1 MERAGLGIEVTVHVQ
16 DDCDVCASELQIGAT
31 NNEGEFCLFV
41 CLYHVC
47 ASKLQIAT
55 NNEGEFCGS
64 GRCCCKSRERERG
77 REMGESCPL
86 KCSYVQEAPKM
97 PPYSTNNT
105 DTNYT
110 NNTNTNYTN
119 NINTKTTNTNTNN
132 TKDKYT
138 THPRDRV
145 DHEGD

>member
-1 MERAGLGIEVTVHVQ
+1 MYVVCLYNFCVSELQNVATNNEGDFCALFV
-16 DDCDVCASELQIGAT
+16 CLYDVCASELQIGAT
-31 NNEGEFCLFV
+31 NNEGEL
-41 CLYHVC
+41 LRQR
-47 ASKLQIAT
+47 KMLLRKQ
-55 NNEGEFCGS
+55 G
-64 GRCCCKSRERERG
+64 ERERWE

-138 THPRDRV
+138 DTS
-145 DHEGD
+145 